1 MDYRHEW
8 KHEINAADWLILRQR
23 LRAVAQPDPHA
34 VGGSYHVRSLYFEN
48 AADRALREKL
58 DGVNRREK
66 FRMRCY
72 DLSSHQIHLEKKSK
86 WNNLGSKESVPLTA
100 REAQAIVDGDWAW
113 MEGAERPLV
122 AELYHKMLSQGLRP
136 RTIVDYRREPY
147 VYAPGNVRVTIDYD
161 IHTGLRSTDFLDPNC
176 TTIPVANG
184 PILLEIKWA
193 EFLPAIIRDAVGL
206 EGRHAAA
213 FSKYAACRCYG

>member
-1 MDYRHEW
+1 MEYRHEW
-8 KHEINAADWLILRQR
+8 KHENNAADRLILRQR

-34 VGGSYHVRSLYFEN
+34 VNGSYHVRSLYFEN

-72 DLSSHQIHLEKKSK
+72 DRSSDQIHLEKKSK
-86 WNNLGSKESVPLTA
+86 WNSLGSKDSALLTA
-100 REAQAIVDGDWAW
+100 QEAQAIVDGDWDW
-113 MEGAERPLV
+113 MERSERPLV
-122 AELYHKMLSQGLRP
+122 VELYHKMLAQGLRP

-147 VYAPGNVRVTIDYD
+147 IYAPGNVRVTIDYD
-161 IHTGLRSTDFLDPNC
+161 IRTGLRSTDFLNPDC
-176 TTIPVANG
+176 VTVPVTND
-184 PILLEIKWA
+184 PILLEVKWD